1 MKIYPKSQDNRVA
14 EVDFLRGIA
23 IICMVVFHWY
33 YLLDIKTGSSTT
45 STVLIGGMGQIARVL
60 FIFLVGV
67 SVALSKQKSVEKK
80 EDKEKYL
87 RRQGK
92 RVLYLFG
99 YGFLV
104 ILVTMYFY
112 PDRYVRFGILQYMG
126 FALLLLSLFSYNM
139 KPGSCMW
146 ALPLLLGLVMYMVYV
161 SMRDKVSGNVFEQFL
176 LGARPDYKT
185 MDIFPVCRYFW
196 LSSLGL
202 LVGSL
207 LFKGGKGKYGSL
219 GLENN
224 VLSGSIVWLGKYS
237 LEIYL
242 FHFVVIYVLQMKIR

>member
-45 STVLIGGMGQIARVL
+45 STALIGGMGQIARVL

-92 RVLYLFG
+92 RVSVFVWVWIFG
-99 YGFLV
+99 NFGDDVFL
-104 ILVTMYFY
+104 
-112 PDRYVRFGILQYMG
+112 
-126 FALLLLSLFSYNM
+126 
-139 KPGSCMW
+139 
-146 ALPLLLGLVMYMVYV
+146 
-161 SMRDKVSGNVFEQFL
+161 SG
-176 LGARPDYKT
+176 
-185 MDIFPVCRYFW
+185 PVCSFWYFT
-196 LSSLGL
+196 
-202 LVGSL
+202 V
-207 LFKGGKGKYGSL
+207 YG
-219 GLENN
+219 
-224 VLSGSIVWLGKYS
+224 VCVIVV
-237 LEIYL
+237 E
-242 FHFVVIYVLQMKIR
+242 FV